1 MHAKFHNIAIMLAT
15 VLLVSVSCRKE
26 PYEPWM
32 YDPSGYR
39 KVVILYSAGH
49 NSLASDLR
57 EDINDLAAGSLDHI
71 DYNRDA
77 LVIFSHLGNSS
88 SSVPL
93 CLIKVRN
100 RNGSVMLDTLMT
112 LPPETISVSGETM
125 NEVLSYINTTMPAEE
140 YDLIFSSHATGY
152 LPAGYYSRSEYYEKV
167 FSETDT
173 GTPAISRIG
182 RKPVPVPYAE
192 PEHEPGT
199 PRVKSVGQDL
209 RGSLSYEMGI
219 GEFAEALPMKF
230 HSIIFDCCLMGGIEV
245 AYELKDKCDYIV
257 FSPTEIISLG
267 MDYTSMGKRLF
278 ADETDLIC
286 LCRDYFEMYDSM
298 SGDWRSATVSLVDCS
313 RLEAV
318 AGVCSELFGK
328 YRDNIISMPYSGVQ
342 QYFRYDYHWFYDLT
356 DILANAGCTA
366 EELARLD
373 RVLDDCII
381 YKAATPEFI
390 GLPIDRFCGLSMYL
404 PSHKGIYG
412 NGYLEEHY
420 RELAW
425 NTATGLVQ

>member
-1 MHAKFHNIAIMLAT
+1 MRVKFHNIILLLAT
-15 VLLVSVSCRKE
+15 LLSVSISCRKE
-26 PYEPWM
+26 PHEPWM

-49 NSLASDLR
+49 NSLAADLR
-57 EDINDLAAGSLDHI
+57 EDINDLASGSLAYI
-71 DYNRDA
+71 DYTRDA
-77 LVIFSHLGNSS
+77 LVIFSHLGRSS
-88 SSVPL
+88 SSAPL

-100 RNGSVMLDTLMT
+100 RNGNVMLDTLRT

-125 NEVLSYINTTMPAEE
+125 KEVLSYINSTMPAEE

-152 LPAGYYSRSEYYEKV
+152 LPAGYYSNSDYYEKA
-167 FSETDT
+167 FSETGT
-173 GTPAISRIG
+173 VTPAVSRSVK
-182 RKPVPVPYAE
+182 KPSAVPYVE
-192 PEHEPGT
+192 PDHEPGT
-199 PRVKSVGQDL
+199 PRVKSVGQDA

-219 GEFAEALPMKF
+219 AEFAEALPMKF

-278 ADETDLIC
+278 ADETDLMC
-286 LCRDYFEMYDSM
+286 LCRDYFEMYDRM

-313 RLEAV
+313 RLDAV

-328 YRDNIISMPYSGVQ
+328 YREKIAGMPYSGVQ
-342 QYFRYDYHWFYDLT
+342 QYFRYDYHWFYDLA
-356 DILANAGCTA
+356 DIMANAGCTTD
-366 EELARLD
+366 ELARLD

-390 GLPIDRFCGLSMYL
+390 GLPIDRFCGFSMYL
-404 PSHKGIYG
+404 PSHRGIYG

-425 NTATGLVQ
+425 NRATGLVQ